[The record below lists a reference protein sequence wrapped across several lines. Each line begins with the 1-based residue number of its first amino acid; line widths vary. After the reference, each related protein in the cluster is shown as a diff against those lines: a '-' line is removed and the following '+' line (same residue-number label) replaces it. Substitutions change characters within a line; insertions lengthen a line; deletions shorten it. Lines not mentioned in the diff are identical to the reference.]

1 MTTDTASKTSAK
13 KPSATAAATAKASA
27 TPSVKSSVATG
38 VKPVVAAKSATV
50 RASRAKSVVAA
61 PAARAKLPAK
71 TPAKLPAKAK
81 ASPPIAFPKG
91 APVPVVTPEAKEKVK
106 KAKLIRDSFTMPE
119 IEYAVLGEVKKNCL
133 KAGFEVKKSELLRVG
148 VVLIRDLDLVALKAA
163 VATLSPL
170 KPGRPRKEK

>member
-1 MTTDTASKTSAK
+1 MTTDTAPKTLAK
-13 KPSATAAATAKASA
+13 KPAASATAKTKPSASASVKPTVATA
-27 TPSVKSSVATG
+27 
-38 VKPVVAAKSATV
+38 VKPVVAAKSVPV
-50 RASRAKSVVAA
+50 RASRAKSDVVA

-71 TPAKLPAKAK
+71 PPVKVPAKAK
-81 ASPPIAFPKG
+81 ASPPIAFPKSM
-91 APVPVVTPEAKEKVK
+91 PVPVTTPEAKEKVK

-148 VVLIRDLDLVALKAA
+148 VVLIRDLELAALKAA